1 MFEKRK
7 RKKAYRAREKVAAR
21 RLHEAI
27 ATEWAKL
34 GVVPR
39 DSTGAAFRQAVKE
52 AGLGGPGEPGCSRTA
67 MKVVDDAT
75 KSLSEEDL
83 YLVTRGREG
92 RAPAD
97 LTTD

>member
-7 RKKAYRAREKVAAR
+7 RKKAYREREKAAAW
-21 RLHEAI
+21 RLEEAI
-27 ATEWAKL
+27 SNEWAKL

-39 DSTGAAFRQAVKE
+39 DSTGVAFRQAVKE
-52 AGLGGPGEPGCSRTA
+52 AGLGGPGYTRTA

-83 YLVTRGREG
+83 YLVTRGRDG